1 MRPIL
6 ANESELYIEQGGP
19 AYRLMQR
26 IGLIHGEDPSIRRR
40 IAAFLAVTWLPLL
53 IFSLA
58 EGVAWGPNPKESLL
72 LDFAAFARF
81 FIGVPLL
88 FVAEVT
94 IGPRVTAAGLHFV
107 QAGLVRP
114 EDYPA
119 FDRAIHRLAR
129 SRESRWAELVLLG
142 MALVGAWTFT
152 AETVY
157 GSATTSWHAIMTVTD
172 QGSRL
177 SLVGLWYHV
186 IAVPILLFF
195 WYRWLWRFLIWI
207 RFLYDV
213 SRLNLDLVPTHADGA
228 GGLGFLGTAHTAF
241 GILAF
246 AVGSVMSAAAA
257 SVIVFDGAKI
267 DAVKIHFIML
277 VIITEVLIFGPLA
290 MFCPVMIRA
299 RQAWLRRY
307 SLLVLRYNRDFHEKW
322 IEGKAA
328 EGEPLLGS
336 ADIQSLA
343 DLGNS
348 FEFIR
353 GMKVVPFSVRVIL
366 QLAVVTLL
374 PALPLILL
382 VIPIEDVLDI
392 LTKALL

>member
-1 MRPIL
+1 MERPL
-6 ANESELYIEQGGP
+6 RWQ
-19 AYRLMQR
+19 
-26 IGLIHGEDPSIRRR
+26 RR
-40 IAAFLAVTWLPLL
+40 IIAFLAVTWVPLL
-53 IFSLA
+53 VLA
-58 EGVAWGPNPKESLL
+58 WWEGLAVGPTPRESLL

-81 FIGVPLL
+81 LVAVPLV
-88 FVAEVT
+88 FIAEVT

-107 QAGLVRP
+107 RAGLVTP

-119 FDRAIHRLAR
+119 FEQAIRRLAR
-129 SRESRWAELVLLG
+129 WRESLGAELVLVG
-142 MALVGAWTFT
+142 MAVIGAWTFT

-157 GSATTSWHAIMTVTD
+157 GGATASWHTATIAT
-172 QGSRL
+172 GNGIRL

-186 IAVPILLFF
+186 VAVPILQFF

-228 GGLGFLGTAHTAF
+228 GGLGFLGTTHTTF

-246 AVGSVMSAAAA
+246 AMSSVLSAAAA
-257 SVIVFDGAKI
+257 FLIVFEGARSRRSRSTSSRSSSFPNCCFW
-267 DAVKIHFIML
+267 VRWS
-277 VIITEVLIFGPLA
+277 
-290 MFCPVMIRA
+290 MFCPALVRA
-299 RQAWLRRY
+299 RQAWIRQY
-307 SLLVLRYNRDFHEKW
+307 SLLVLRYNRAFHEKW
-322 IEGKAA
+322 IEGKVA

-374 PALPLILL
+374 PALPLVLL
-382 VIPIEDVLDI
+382 VVPIEKILD
-392 LTKALL
+392 LMTQAVF